1 MTMGKKSQRELMVVN
16 RMLLPTEKRNK
27 IDIVGL
33 VIVAMVVIALML
45 CAFSIVGMLATD
57 NHGANNVS
65 VEETILIC

>member
-1 MTMGKKSQRELMVVN
+1 
-16 RMLLPTEKRNK
+16 MLLPTEKKSK